1 MEGLTALGRF
11 AGREHLLPVRVYY
24 EDTDFGG
31 VVYHANYV
39 RYLERG
45 RSEFLRAVG
54 ASHSRLLAC
63 DNPMTFVVTRMAMDF
78 VRPARIDDLLHVR
91 TSYDVIRGARIIN
104 RQVIVRGD
112 EVLLTADVENVCVSL
127 LGRPRRPSPVLY
139 NALSPYL
146 LGAPRKPDCVRSPS
160 DAWQPIAAE

>member
-1 MEGLTALGRF
+1 MEGVSALGRF
-11 AGREHLLPVRVYY
+11 AGREHVLPVRVYY

-54 ASHSRLLAC
+54 ASHSCLLGS

-78 VRPARIDDLLHVR
+78 VRPATIDDLLHVH
-91 TSYDVIRGARIIN
+91 TTFEVIRGPRLIN
-104 RQVIVRGD
+104 RQIIRRGEEIV
-112 EVLLTADVENVCVSL
+112 LTADVENVCVTL
-127 LGRPRRPSPVLY
+127 QGRPRRPAAELA
-139 NALSPYL
+139 NALAPYL
-146 LGAPRKPDCVRSPS
+146 LAAARKPDCLRAAGDV
-160 DAWQPIAAE
+160 WQPVAAE

>member
-1 MEGLTALGRF
+1 MERLTASGRF
-11 AGREHLLPVRVYY
+11 AGREHHLPVRVYY

-54 ASHSRLLAC
+54 ASHSRLLDC

-91 TSYDVIRGARIIN
+91 TTFDVLRGARIIN
-104 RQVIVRGD
+104 RQVITRGD

-127 LGRPRRPSPVLY
+127 LGRPRRPSQVLHD
-139 NALSPYL
+139 ALSPYL
-146 LGAPRKPDCVRSPS
+146 LGAVRRPDCMRSPT
-160 DAWQPIAAE
+160 DGWQPVAAE